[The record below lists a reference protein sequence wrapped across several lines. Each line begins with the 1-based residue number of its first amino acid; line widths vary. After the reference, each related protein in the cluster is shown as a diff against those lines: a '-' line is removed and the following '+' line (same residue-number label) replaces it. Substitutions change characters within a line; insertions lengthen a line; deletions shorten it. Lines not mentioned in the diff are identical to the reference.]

1 MKYDPE
7 ELNNIVKKNSSQA
20 IFNELRNKIYQ
31 WQRQTNDPWICSPH
45 AVFENVGKFKHDP
58 QCLDLDNAW

>member
-45 AVFENVGKFKHDP
+45 AVFENVGKFKNDP